1 MPALQATAR
10 PQRATPRAPG
20 TRPRAPLAVLLALVV
35 LVAGCA
41 QLQPVQAPAQTEPVA
56 APVAALAPEPSPPP
70 VATPPAEPP
79 AALEP
84 APPAPPAPP
93 RGRLDP
99 AQDAERAS
107 LWDRI
112 RGGWAMPDF
121 EGDRVGKW
129 EQLSARQPDYVQR
142 MVSRGGR
149 YLFHIVEEV
158 ERRQL
163 PAELALLPF
172 IESAFNPQAQSRAR
186 ASGMWQFMPATGK
199 DFELRQNVFRDD
211 RRDVLASTRAALDY
225 LQRLHGLFGDWHL
238 ALAAYNWGQGNVTRA
253 ITANRRA
260 GRPTDYASLKMPE
273 ETRDYVPKLQAMK
286 NIVVGPQRLGLVLPP
301 LENHPFFLTVPIE
314 RDIDVALAARLA
326 GMPLEDFQAL
336 NPQMNQPV
344 ILAAGV
350 PQVLLPYDQANRFI
364 RELPL
369 YKGPL
374 ASWTAW
380 VAPRTLKPA
389 EAARLVGMP
398 EAQLRDVNRIPGG
411 MLVKAGSTL
420 LVPRDAHATEDVAEH
435 VADHATMA
443 LTPEGRAQRRLTFK
457 AGRQGETVAAVARR
471 YRVSAAQ
478 VGQWNGLPADGRFK
492 PGQTVVVMQAAGP
505 ARKAGAAGPSR
516 KRVAPAPQ
524 RKAAQT
530 AAPRARKAQ
539 AAPR

>member
-1 MPALQATAR
+1 
-10 PQRATPRAPG
+10 
-20 TRPRAPLAVLLALVV
+20 LAVLLALLALVA

-41 QLQPVQAPAQTEPVA
+41 QMQPMQVPAQAETAAAPVQAPAPA
-56 APVAALAPEPSPPP
+56 AD
-70 VATPPAEPP
+70 TPPRLAVPAAAEPP
-79 AALEP
+79 ALSAP

-99 AQDAERAS
+99 EQDAERTS

-112 RGGWAMPDF
+112 RGGWAMPDLQ
-121 EGDRVGKW
+121 GDRVGKW
-129 EQLSARQPDYVQR
+129 EQYYARQPDYVQR
-142 MVSRGGR
+142 MVARGGR

-158 ERRQL
+158 ERREL

-225 LQRLHGLFGDWHL
+225 LQRLHGLFDDWHL

-253 ITANRRA
+253 IAANRRA
-260 GRPTDYASLKMPE
+260 GRPTDYASLRMPE
-273 ETRDYVPKLQAMK
+273 ETRDYVPKLQAIK

-301 LENHPFFLTVPIE
+301 LENHPFFLTVTIE
-314 RDIDVALAARLA
+314 RDIDVALAAQLA
-326 GMPLEDFQAL
+326 GMPLEEFQAL

-350 PQVLLPYDQANRFI
+350 PQVLLPYDHANRFI

-369 YKGPL
+369 FKGPL

-411 MLVKAGSTL
+411 MLLTVGSTL
-420 LVPRDAHATEDVAEH
+420 LVPRAAHATQDVAEH

-443 LTPEGRAQRRLTFK
+443 LTPEARAQRRLTFK
-457 AGRQGETVAAVARR
+457 AGRQGETVAALARR

-478 VGQWNGLPADGRFK
+478 LGQWNALPADGRFK
-492 PGQTVVVMQAAGP
+492 PGQTVVLMQAAGP
-505 ARKAGAAGPSR
+505 AHKAGAGSASR
-516 KRVAPAPQ
+516 NKTAPLPP
-524 RKAAQT
+524 RKAAQQAAQVQRKGAQQ
-530 AAPRARKAQ
+530 AAPRARQAQ